1 MKNRILAAALAS
13 LVVGGFAIGTTS
25 MAAETVG
32 AKIDD
37 ASLVARIKADLLRS
51 PQVDGLDVNVDAKN
65 GVITLSGTAATE
77 AEKVR
82 AEQIA
87 KTANGVK
94 GVDNKIVIKVDKK

>member
-1 MKNRILAAALAS
+1 MKNKILAATLAS
-13 LVVGGFAIGTTS
+13 LVVSGFAVGPTA

-32 AKIDD
+32 GKIDD

-65 GVITLSGTAATE
+65 GVITLSGTAATD
-77 AEKVR
+77 AERVR

-87 KTANGVK
+87 KTATGVK
-94 GVDNKIVIKVDKK
+94 GVDNKIVVKPDKK